1 MRILCLVKQVPDSLE
16 VRMGSDL
23 TLEREFVAQV
33 LNPADESAVELA
45 LRLRDAH
52 GGEVTA
58 LSMGPARA
66 EGTLRELIARG
77 VDHAALLCDPACA
90 GSDTLATA
98 RALSAAAKALGPF
111 DLLLFGRRA
120 ADGETGQVGAMTAAL
135 LGIPCVVHA
144 TNADIMGDVLTA
156 SQLTEAGTVR
166 WQTKLP
172 AALTLCEWSYPLR
185 LPTLLGLRRAKNA
198 PVARLTHEDIAL
210 AREDCGLRGSPTRVT
225 HVSARPSGVRHT
237 VWLTAREA
245 AGTAAQLLEE
255 VKP

>member
-66 EGTLRELIARG
+66 EGTLRELISRG

-98 RALSAAAKALGPF
+98 RALSAAAKALGLF

-144 TNADIMGDVLTA
+144 TDAEISEDVLTA

-166 WQTKLP
+166 WRAKLP

-185 LPTLLGLRRAKNA
+185 LPTLSGLRRAKNA
-198 PVARLTHEDIAL
+198 PVTHLTHEDIAL
-210 AREDCGLRGSPTRVT
+210 SREDCGLRGSPTRVT
-225 HVSARPSGVRHT
+225 HVSARPAGVRHT
-237 VWLTAREA
+237 VWLSAQEA
-245 AGTAAQLLEE
+245 AETAAQLLGE